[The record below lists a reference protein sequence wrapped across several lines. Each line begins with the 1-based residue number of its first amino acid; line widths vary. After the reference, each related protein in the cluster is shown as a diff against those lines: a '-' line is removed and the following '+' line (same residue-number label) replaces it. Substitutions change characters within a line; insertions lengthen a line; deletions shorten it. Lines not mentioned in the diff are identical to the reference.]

1 MDEEELVEADGPAV
15 PSPDAE
21 PSPDIKESLYT
32 VKCSLGRLGCTPAL
46 REKIESVVRRVH
58 FLAIRGTH
66 LATELLYRAVRTGAT
81 LPAVDS
87 QTWWYRVIIASSGTS
102 DGSGIPAE
110 MLETAATLFGNQT
123 PVDMNHI
130 WPFVASLAKELRTET
145 YTMLRQNIHREISK
159 AAHRIVVLWE
169 VRSSTSLHR
178 DTQEDRKL
186 LSDILRYAER
196 RGTKHRDTPEY
207 PEGAPGDLRL
217 LLDAE
222 IDDWHRLFQEL
233 FPCPTPK
240 FFTKY
245 SKTKPLLAWTLR
257 LQRQRRS
264 CLDELSVRLGSEA
277 LAMQRLGSIGRA
289 VRFLPLCSFHVRPIG
304 VYPTSLGALLA
315 SIRSDTMRGSRK
327 RKRDTDGETPD
338 VDFWSHFPGAQRLT
352 QPNGGSVRKLYPF
365 IRCDGVSAS
374 VTFRRPAVEATGT
387 GPRNPFPRIFLD
399 CLPGGGRPPIP
410 GPTDRLVAVDP
421 GRRDMI
427 TAVFSDRDKAPL
439 VVSTRGFHRK
449 TRTSTAAAITK
460 WSLDKADADLRSK
473 LEDLPSSRCFETWAS
488 YLAAVLPL
496 VKLRLEAL
504 QRKCVRRARFM
515 NYMRRDREIDRI
527 CQDLCGNQAFV
538 PSAPAALRAGR
549 GPEAQPTIVA
559 FGAANACSTG
569 FGYAPAPQSRL
580 RHRLRHV
587 HGAIVCLVDEY
598 KTSQLCCRCGGQ
610 LGLVREPGR
619 STPVWH
625 VKRCPFCKNGR
636 GAPLTRHRDLNA
648 AANILDIYLSLAT
661 LGKRP
666 SGFTRARPEKKRV
679 APTPSGSA
687 HPHGNQTRRV
697 RTRHVRQPLAE

>member
-1 MDEEELVEADGPAV
+1 MALRSVGLFGRTKEILARGKTYRIHARMDEEDLVEADGPV
-15 PSPDAE
+15 DSSPDAE
-21 PSPDIKESLYT
+21 PSASSNESLYT

-58 FLAIRGTH
+58 ILALRGTH
-66 LATELLYRAVRTGAT
+66 LATELLYRAVRTGGT

-87 QTWWYRVIIASSGTS
+87 QTWWYRVIIASGTL
-102 DGSGIPAE
+102 DGRGIPAE
-110 MLETAATLFGNQT
+110 MTEAAATLFGSQT
-123 PVDMNHI
+123 PVDMTLI

-159 AAHRIVVLWE
+159 AVHRIVILWE
-169 VRSSTSLHR
+169 TRTSTSLHR
-178 DTQEDRKL
+178 DAQEDRKL
-186 LSDILRYAER
+186 LSEILRYAER
-196 RGTKHRDTPEY
+196 RGTRHRDAPEY
-207 PEGAPGDLRL
+207 PEGAPGDLKL

-233 FPCPTPK
+233 LPCPTPK
-240 FFTKY
+240 FLTKY

-264 CLDELSVRLGSEA
+264 CLDEVSARLGSEE
-277 LAMQRLGSIGRA
+277 LAVQRLGAMGRA

-304 VYPTSLGALLA
+304 IYPTSLGTLLA
-315 SIRSDTMRGSRK
+315 SLRSDTANGSRK
-327 RKRDTDGETPD
+327 RKRDDEEAPV
-338 VDFWSHFPGAQRLT
+338 VDFWSHFPGARRLT
-352 QPNGGSVRKLYPF
+352 QPNGNSVRKLYPF

-374 VTFRRPAVEATGT
+374 VTCRRPAVDARGT
-387 GPRNPFPRIFLD
+387 GPRTPFPMIVLD
-399 CLPGGGRPPIP
+399 CLPGGGQPPIP
-410 GPTDRLVAVDP
+410 GPADRLVAVDP

-427 TAVFSDRDKAPL
+427 TAVFSDQAKAPL

-449 TRTSTAAAITK
+449 TRTSTAAVITK

-496 VKLRLEAL
+496 VKLRVEAL

-527 CQDLCGNQAFV
+527 CQDLCGN
-538 PSAPAALRAGR
+538 
-549 GPEAQPTIVA
+549 QPTIVA

-587 HGAIVCLVDEY
+587 HGARVCLVDEY
-598 KTSQLCCRCGGQ
+598 KTSQLCCGCGGQ

-619 STPVWH
+619 RAPVWH
-625 VKRCPFCKNGR
+625 VKRCSFCRNGR
-636 GAPLTRHRDLNA
+636 GAPGHMP
-648 AANILDIYLSLAT
+648 
-661 LGKRP
+661 GHMP
-666 SGFTRARPEKKRV
+666 SDKT
-679 APTPSGSA
+679 SGSQRRRQ
-687 HPHGNQTRRV
+687 HP
-697 RTRHVRQPLAE
+697 